1 MATWIPMFALPNV
14 DVEEPI
20 EADGMALVSLRDA
33 RIHVLAEEHK
43 KLAEYVGK
51 FEFRIWQQILPSII
65 IWRDDSPQLYRSIE
79 AINGFRD
86 AICLSVVPYGW
97 AQTLRF
103 DRPSDILY
111 GSWFSVYPWMTDKN
125 YEYVVMSSMAQLALH
140 LVEEIKPQS
149 TPGVTPRPLKPNMI
163 DRTLLDALLK
173 RWSIRYRAKDTAW
186 EDTALFR
193 SLNMAN
199 VASLLP
205 SNAQVTD
212 YDIGR
217 SVALWVS
224 AFEIL
229 AHPGEGQ
236 QSGFLQVYDVLD
248 KVDWDL
254 SDCKEKIYDAH
265 AFKPGQQKRNLPC
278 WIYGKIY
285 NARNHYLHGNPVGS
299 DTLVVHPSKRHLF
312 EYAPILYRM
321 ALAGFLGLNWT
332 ETEPAQPK
340 QLEDYRRR
348 WFYYRHYQGDMEA
361 ALATILISKEERK
374 ARHEAEM
381 KRVSVR
387 VRGAPC

>member
-1 MATWIPMFALPNV
+1 MFALPNV

-20 EADGMALVSLRDA
+20 EVDGMALVSLRDD
-33 RIHVLAEEHK
+33 RIHQLIEK
-43 KLAEYVGK
+43 YTKLAEYVGK
-51 FEFRIWQQILPSII
+51 FESEFGNRILPSII
-65 IWRDDSPQLYRSIE
+65 IWREDAHKLYSSIE

-97 AQTLRF
+97 AQTLCF

-125 YEYVVMSSMAQLALH
+125 YEYVVMHSMAQHALH

-149 TPGVTPRPLKPNMI
+149 MPGVTPRPLKPNMI

-173 RWSIRYRAKDTAW
+173 RWQIRYQTENASW
-186 EDTALFR
+186 NDTALFR

-229 AHPGEGQ
+229 VHPGEGQ
-236 QSGFLQVYDVLD
+236 QSGFLQVYGMLN
-248 KVDWDL
+248 KVEWGL
-254 SDCKEKIYDAH
+254 SECKEKVYEAH
-265 AFKPGQQKRNLPC
+265 GFKAGQEKRSLAF

-285 NARNHYLHGNPVGS
+285 NARNQYLHGNPIKP
-299 DTLVVHPSKRHLF
+299 DTLVVAESKRHLF
-312 EYAPILYRM
+312 QYAPILYRM

-332 ETEPAQPK
+332 ETEPTEPEL
-340 QLEDYRRR
+340 LEDYRRR

-361 ALATILISKEERK
+361 ALATILLTKEERR
-374 ARHEAEM
+374 AQQDAEM
-381 KRVSVR
+381 KRVR
-387 VRGAPC
+387 FQTRGATC

>member
-20 EADGMALVSLRDA
+20 EADGMALVLLRDA
-33 RIHVLAEEHK
+33 RIYVLAEEHK

-51 FEFRIWQQILPSII
+51 FKSEFGNKILPSII
-65 IWRDDSPQLYRSIE
+65 IRRDDSPQLYRSIE

-125 YEYVVMSSMAQLALH
+125 YEYVVMSSMAQVALH

-199 VASLLP
+199 WPA
-205 SNAQVTD
+205 
-212 YDIGR
+212 
-217 SVALWVS
+217 
-224 AFEIL
+224 
-229 AHPGEGQ
+229 PG
-236 QSGFLQVYDVLD
+236 L
-248 KVDWDL
+248 VDTRL
-254 SDCKEKIYDAH
+254 S
-265 AFKPGQQKRNLPC
+265 
-278 WIYGKIY
+278 
-285 NARNHYLHGNPVGS
+285 
-299 DTLVVHPSKRHLF
+299 
-312 EYAPILYRM
+312 
-321 ALAGFLGLNWT
+321 
-332 ETEPAQPK
+332 
-340 QLEDYRRR
+340 
-348 WFYYRHYQGDMEA
+348 
-361 ALATILISKEERK
+361 
-374 ARHEAEM
+374 
-381 KRVSVR
+381 
-387 VRGAPC
+387 

>member
-1 MATWIPMFALPNV
+1 MFALPNV

-20 EADGMALVSLRDA
+20 ETNGMALVSLRDE
-33 RIHVLAEEHK
+33 RIH
-43 KLAEYVGK
+43 KLADENKKFAEYIGK
-51 FEFRIWQQILPSII
+51 FKSEFGNRILPSII
-65 IWRDDSPQLYRSIE
+65 IWRDDSSQFYRSIE

-97 AQTLRF
+97 AQTLHF
-103 DRPSDILY
+103 DRPFDILY

-125 YEYVVMSSMAQLALH
+125 YEYVVMHSVAQMGLH

-173 RWSIRYRAKDTAW
+173 RWPTRYQTQDASW

-205 SNAQVTD
+205 SNAQVTN

-229 AHPGEGQ
+229 VHPGEGQ
-236 QSGFLQVYDVLD
+236 YSGYQQVYDMLD
-248 KVDWDL
+248 TVNWSL
-254 SDCKEKIYDAH
+254 SDCKET
-265 AFKPGQQKRNLPC
+265 R
-278 WIYGKIY
+278 
-285 NARNHYLHGNPVGS
+285 LHG
-299 DTLVVHPSKRHLF
+299 
-312 EYAPILYRM
+312 
-321 ALAGFLGLNWT
+321 
-332 ETEPAQPK
+332 
-340 QLEDYRRR
+340 
-348 WFYYRHYQGDMEA
+348 
-361 ALATILISKEERK
+361 
-374 ARHEAEM
+374 
-381 KRVSVR
+381 
-387 VRGAPC
+387 